1 MHLGLRARIVLIA
14 ASVVLAAIA
23 AIVGVNGYIFARQYD
38 KTLQSR
44 SLAIGKSLKLQL
56 ERILSLGI
64 AIEDL
69 TGFEEQCREVVRAYP
84 GISHAFVATDAGQIL
99 FDGELAKTNDRIA
112 QSALLDALRQDKDS
126 TASIDFGERLYR
138 LAVLPVFGQ
147 RDTRVASV
155 VVGFPAELV
164 SGELRRMF
172 YIEAGAG
179 LLVLASG
186 IALLLGALKTF
197 VTHPINRLTETVE
210 RIGRNGTD
218 LSIRVPDQPGIAE
231 FGVFITSFNHMLDQL
246 AQHDA
251 QLQLT
256 KEQAEAANEAK
267 SQFLANMSHEIRT
280 PMNGVLGI
288 TELLLSSDL
297 DLKQRHFVE
306 TIYSSGKALLA
317 IINDI
322 LDFSKIETG
331 KLDLEATRFDLRQ
344 LVAMTLAAL
353 APEAHQKGLA
363 LSQITANDVPQLVV
377 GDPTRLR
384 QILVNLLGNAI
395 KFTAQGEVAI
405 TVDAISIQE
414 RETVLRIAVR
424 DTGIGIAQNKLAAI
438 FDPFVQADLSNTR
451 QYGGTGLGLTISRRL
466 AERMGGEIG
475 VESEPNRGSTFWFTV
490 RLGVDT
496 QSRSRQEG
504 LPPPEQGAA
513 LSYGLKVLLAEDNP
527 VNQLVATTMLEN
539 MGCRVTPAQDG
550 RSALARYMGESFDLI
565 LLDLHMPDLEGREVA
580 AKIREIEAERGT
592 HVPIIALTADAMP
605 GTKESC
611 LQAGMDDYL
620 TKPFT
625 LEELNEKLAAL
636 ASG

>member
-504 LPPPEQGAA
+504 LPPPEQGAT